1 MTGRV
6 PQEAIDAF
14 ATAIGAACSG
24 HEAFEALHRLFDGA
38 VGARLFTVTTVDLD
52 RAEARRLYTSDAVTY
67 PVSGAKPIVVDPWY
81 ELVIEG
87 HHSFVKNTL
96 AEIAEHF
103 PDHATIGSLG
113 CGSVINLPVMLAGA
127 VVATVNCLDVEH
139 HYTPER
145 VALSKHLELPAK
157 LAFLAAARAE
167 KK

>member
-6 PQEAIDAF
+6 LETASTAF
-14 ATAIGAACSG
+14 ATEIGAARSAG
-24 HEAFEALHRLFDGA
+24 EAFGALHRLFDGA
-38 VGARLFTVTTVDLD
+38 VGAKLFTVTTVDLD
-52 RAEARRLYTSDAVTY
+52 VAQARRLYTSDAVTY
-67 PVSGAKPIVVDPWY
+67 PVSGAKPIVIDPWY
-81 ELVIEG
+81 DLVIVR
-87 HHSFVKNTL
+87 HQSFVKNTL

-145 VALSKHLELPAK
+145 VATAEALPVHA
-157 LAFLAAARAE
+157 LAAYLVAKRLG
-167 KK
+167 

>member
-1 MTGRV
+1 MPERML
-6 PQEAIDAF
+6 EDRLADF
-14 ATAIGAACSG
+14 AAELGAARSG
-24 HEAFEALHRLFDGA
+24 KEAYAALHRLFDGA

-81 ELVIEG
+81 ELVIVG
-87 HHSFVKNTL
+87 HESFVKNTL

-139 HYTPER
+139 RYTPER
-145 VALSKHLELPAK
+145 VAIAEALRVHA
-157 LAFLAAARAE
+157 LAAYLAAARLG
-167 KK
+167 